1 MSIGVD
7 SVIYPLA
14 PVQAEIWLAQQIDP
28 HSAVYNVAQFV
39 AIDGLIEPAIF
50 EAALRQVVEEAQS
63 VRLQFINS
71 GDEVQ
76 QFIGSSDWAL
86 AILDFSTETHPQAA
100 AEAWMKADYQKPI
113 DLSKDSL
120 FGYALLKVESDKFLW
135 YQRYHHIAM
144 DGFGRALVAQR
155 VADVYNAM
163 VQGKEIAP
171 SPFGSISQLLQNEA
185 EYRASEQWAEDKDY
199 WLKRCADLPEP
210 VTLASCSADAC
221 HYSLRETAYFDTS
234 YLQGLDPS
242 QSFVRHVAALV
253 IASMAAY
260 LYRLTGMEDVV
271 IGFPVTARN
280 AVARSI
286 PGMVTTTLPIRLTVL
301 PTMSLTSLME
311 QAAQEIR
318 DTLKHQRYPGEVLR
332 RDLALAPYQRLFG
345 VNINIVPFN
354 QDLSFGGH
362 SSTLHT
368 FETGPVEDL
377 SVRVCPQSNNAEL
390 RIEFNANPAR
400 YTPEEVITHQRRFL
414 RFLEILATNQAQ
426 SISDIDLLDA
436 AERQQLLVDW
446 NDTVKPY
453 PQGQCLHQLF
463 EAQVERTPEA
473 IALVYED
480 QELSY
485 AELNARANRLAHQL
499 IELGVGPDKRVAIC
513 VARSPAMVVGLLA
526 ILKAGGSYV
535 PLDPAYPS
543 ERLTYIFANAAPV
556 ILLVDAVGRTALDK
570 ASLSSITVLD
580 PNELPESAINNPH
593 VPELNSSHL
602 AYVIYTSGSTGTPKG
617 VMVEHRNI
625 VNLAQAH
632 PAYYEIGP
640 SSRVLQFASPSFD
653 TSVSEIF
660 MALSC
665 GASLSLP
672 SNIVRQDLN
681 ELWNYIEKYAITH
694 ATLTPALLQDGT
706 ILPNPETQLT
716 LILAG
721 EPSSVALVKSLT
733 RAHTV
738 FNAYGPT
745 EATVCATA
753 WRCSPNFNEEVISI
767 GRPLANTRIYV
778 LDAYGQP
785 VPLGIV
791 GELYIGGVG
800 VARGYLNRP
809 ELTAERFLP
818 DPFSN
823 QVSARMY
830 KTGDLVRYLPDGNV
844 KFLGRN
850 DHQIKIRGFRIEP
863 GEIEARLIEHP
874 LVHEAAV
881 LALGE
886 GSEKRL
892 IAYVV
897 AEAVE
902 QLASMLR
909 EHLAPKLS
917 DYMMPSA
924 FVRLDALPLTP
935 NGKLDRQ
942 ALPTL
947 SNEDFAHQAYEAP
960 QGEIEITL
968 VNIWAEVL
976 QAKKIS
982 RYDDFFA
989 LGGHSILA
997 MRMIS
1002 HARKRGIEISLG
1014 MVFEAP
1020 TIMELAKRLLKSDN
1034 ALINLFDILF
1044 PIKSTGSRP
1053 PLFCIHHGG
1062 GLSWCYASLSRHL
1075 DADQPIYGLQA
1086 RGFDGVSPL
1095 AETVDAMVADY
1106 IKLIRRLQPK
1116 GPYHL
1121 LGWSLGGSIAHSI
1134 AVQLEQQ
1141 DEKVV
1146 LLALLDSRSTYSDD
1160 SIDLQEELKFFYGE
1174 AMARYGDETMPTEE
1188 TSFWERSL
1196 NIHKNNVRLAQ
1207 TLSPLIYSGDMLY
1220 FRATIPQGES
1230 KLRAPLDLWKPYVL
1244 GNIEI
1249 RDIHSTHNYMDEQA
1263 PMAEIGLILAQKLDQ
1278 LQETQPSQIEVAI

>member
-1 MSIGVD
+1 
-7 SVIYPLA
+7 
-14 PVQAEIWLAQQIDP
+14 
-28 HSAVYNVAQFV
+28 
-39 AIDGLIEPAIF
+39 
-50 EAALRQVVEEAQS
+50 
-63 VRLQFINS
+63 
-71 GDEVQ
+71 
-76 QFIGSSDWAL
+76 
-86 AILDFSTETHPQAA
+86 
-100 AEAWMKADYQKPI
+100 
-113 DLSKDSL
+113 
-120 FGYALLKVESDKFLW
+120 
-135 YQRYHHIAM
+135 M

-163 VQGKEIAP
+163 VQ
-171 SPFGSISQLLQNEA
+171 
-185 EYRASEQWAEDKDY
+185 
-199 WLKRCADLPEP
+199 
-210 VTLASCSADAC
+210 
-221 HYSLRETAYFDTS
+221 
-234 YLQGLDPS
+234 
-242 QSFVRHVAALV
+242 
-253 IASMAAY
+253 
-260 LYRLTGMEDVV
+260 
-271 IGFPVTARN
+271 
-280 AVARSI
+280 
-286 PGMVTTTLPIRLTVL
+286 
-301 PTMSLTSLME
+301 
-311 QAAQEIR
+311 
-318 DTLKHQRYPGEVLR
+318 
-332 RDLALAPYQRLFG
+332 
-345 VNINIVPFN
+345 
-354 QDLSFGGH
+354 
-362 SSTLHT
+362 
-368 FETGPVEDL
+368 
-377 SVRVCPQSNNAEL
+377 
-390 RIEFNANPAR
+390 
-400 YTPEEVITHQRRFL
+400 
-414 RFLEILATNQAQ
+414 ATNQAQ

-513 VARSPAMVVGLLA
+513 VARSPAMV
-526 ILKAGGSYV
+526 
-535 PLDPAYPS
+535 
-543 ERLTYIFANAAPV
+543 
-556 ILLVDAVGRTALDK
+556 
-570 ASLSSITVLD
+570 
-580 PNELPESAINNPH
+580 
-593 VPELNSSHL
+593 
-602 AYVIYTSGSTGTPKG
+602 
-617 VMVEHRNI
+617 
-625 VNLAQAH
+625 
-632 PAYYEIGP
+632 
-640 SSRVLQFASPSFD
+640 
-653 TSVSEIF
+653 
-660 MALSC
+660 
-665 GASLSLP
+665 
-672 SNIVRQDLN
+672 
-681 ELWNYIEKYAITH
+681 
-694 ATLTPALLQDGT
+694 
-706 ILPNPETQLT
+706 
-716 LILAG
+716 
-721 EPSSVALVKSLT
+721 
-733 RAHTV
+733 
-738 FNAYGPT
+738 
-745 EATVCATA
+745 
-753 WRCSPNFNEEVISI
+753 EVISI

-1002 HARKRGIEISLG
+1002 HARKR
-1014 MVFEAP
+1014 
-1020 TIMELAKRLLKSDN
+1020 
-1034 ALINLFDILF
+1034 
-1044 PIKSTGSRP
+1044 
-1053 PLFCIHHGG
+1053 
-1062 GLSWCYASLSRHL
+1062 